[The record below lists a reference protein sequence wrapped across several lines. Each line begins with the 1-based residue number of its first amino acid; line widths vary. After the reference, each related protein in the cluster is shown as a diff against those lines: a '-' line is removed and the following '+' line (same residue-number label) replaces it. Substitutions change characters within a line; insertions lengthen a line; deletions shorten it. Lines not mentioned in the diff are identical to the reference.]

1 MLNRIFS
8 SILEDGVFSGLDF
21 LLSIGTALICG
32 LFIAC
37 LFMIKNKCSRSL
49 AATLVLLPGIV
60 AVVII
65 LVNGNVG
72 YGVAVAG
79 AFSLVRFRS
88 APGRG
93 QDISTIFLAMSVGL
107 ACGMGYLG
115 VAAAITLII
124 SFVSL
129 ILNISGFGDRSRAER
144 ELKIKVPEDLD
155 FEGRFE
161 EIFPRFLSG
170 FELESVK
177 TANMGTVYVLQYR
190 VSLLPGT
197 AVKEMIDEIRK
208 HNGNLEVNL
217 SRPEIAT
224 DEL

>member
-1 MLNRIFS
+1 MLDKMFS
-8 SILEDGVFSGLDF
+8 SILEDGVFSGSDF
-21 LLSIGTALICG
+21 LLSVLTALICG

-37 LFMIKNKCSRSL
+37 LFMVKNRCSRSL
-49 AATLVLLPGIV
+49 AATLVMLPAIV

-93 QDISTIFLAMSVGL
+93 QDISIIFLTMAVGL

-115 VAAAITLII
+115 VAAAVTLII
-124 SFVSL
+124 SLVSL
-129 ILNISGFGDRSRAER
+129 LLNLSDFGGSSRAER

-161 EIFPRFLSG
+161 EIFKSFLDRY
-170 FELESVK
+170 ELESVK
-177 TANMGTVYVLQYR
+177 TANMGTIYVLQYNVTMR
-190 VSLLPGT
+190 PGVT
-197 AVKEMIDEIRK
+197 VKSMIDEIRK

-217 SRPEIAT
+217 SRPEIAM